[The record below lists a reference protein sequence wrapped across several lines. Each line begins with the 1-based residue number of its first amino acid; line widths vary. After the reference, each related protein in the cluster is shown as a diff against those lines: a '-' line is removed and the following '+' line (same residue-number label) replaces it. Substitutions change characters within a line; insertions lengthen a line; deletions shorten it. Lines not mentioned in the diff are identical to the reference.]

1 MDQNDRILAELQ
13 REMAFDGLPSREQ
26 FRTYTAHVGQTPLS
40 RFLYLARKGK
50 LTLEYLR
57 RHFQKPKEVMEFAA
71 QVGLPMSE

>member
-1 MDQNDRILAELQ
+1 V
-13 REMAFDGLPSREQ
+13 AFDNLPSREQ
-26 FRTYTAHVGQTPLS
+26 FRTYSAHVGQTPLS